1 MYTAE
6 SSGNGD
12 KVNKGTAASL
22 AFYLVGE
29 GGAVMFPTDS
39 VQPAARVDKHF

>member
-6 SSGNGD
+6 SSGNGHN
-12 KVNKGTAASL
+12 VNKGRAASL
-22 AFYLVGE
+22 AFYLVKG